1 MGPTSI
7 FLSAV
12 SDHWPYGGRTH
23 QCSSGVV
30 DALNCHALDVD
41 EVAARLGTSV
51 TIGLDGG
58 DVRRRIEEFGPNALD
73 SSSGTRAWQVLL
85 SQFRNPLIYVL
96 LAAALIT
103 IVVGHA
109 VDAIVILGV
118 VIVNAVVGFIQEWRA
133 GVALAALARMTP
145 TSASVL
151 RDGQVVRIPSM
162 DVVPGDMVIIEAG
175 DRVPADIRL
184 TTVQELQIDEASL
197 TGESVP
203 VHKHPHVLPTDTS
216 LADLTNMCFSGTL
229 VTAGRGRGISVATG
243 SATQMGRI
251 HELMASAE
259 GVETPLT
266 RKLTRFSRILTVL
279 ILALAALTFVLGLV
293 RGENA
298 ADMVTAAVALA
309 VGAIPEGLPAAVTI
323 TLAIGVNR
331 MARRNAIVRRLPA
344 VETLGSTTVICTD
357 KTGTLTENRMTVQEI
372 YAGNRPWSTNEIDG
386 ALPSEVHDCL
396 LAGVLCNDASMG
408 SGIHDRSDNVG
419 DPTELALI
427 AAASSC
433 VREEA
438 ERWPRVQEIPFSSE
452 SRFMATQHQHID
464 SGRMRVV
471 VKGAVE
477 ELLAMSPM
485 EQPKRSAILAATDA
499 YGDRAL
505 RVMAFAW
512 TEVPNDFSLNM
523 RSLRRLQLDFLG
535 LQAMVD
541 PPRREATSAVRAC
554 HAAGIDVKMITGD
567 HQRTAEAIARQI
579 GLQPGNGA
587 DLRVITGRTLAG
599 LPDSDAR
606 AAMLETD
613 VFARVT
619 AEQKLD
625 IVRALQAEGGVVAM
639 TGDGVND
646 APALKQAD
654 IGVAMGLDGTEVA
667 KETAEIVL
675 TDDDFATI
683 EAAVEE
689 GRGVFDNL
697 TKFITWTLP
706 TNLGEGLVILTAIV
720 LGSTLPILPVQI
732 LWINMTTAVAL
743 GLMLAFEPKE
753 PGIMTRPPRAP
764 DSSIVT
770 RELLLRIVI
779 VGALMLLGSFGLFI
793 AAMDAGAT
801 DEVARTLAVNAF
813 VAMEIGYLFN
823 CRSLH
828 QSVWRIGW
836 FSNVWVWVGIASMV
850 TLQFA
855 FTYVPFMN
863 EIFGSAPLP
872 LVAWSPVIALGLLTF
887 MVIGVVKW
895 WENQIHL
902 STDAR
907 TKARIQWVAG
917 GSNPEPTD

>member
-1 MGPTSI
+1 ME
-7 FLSAV
+7 
-12 SDHWPYGGRTH
+12 
-23 QCSSGVV
+23 
-30 DALNCHALDVD
+30 ALTCHAVDID
-41 EVAARLGTSV
+41 EVARRLGTDIN
-51 TIGLDGG
+51 TGLTDGEAQL
-58 DVRRRIEEFGPNALD
+58 RRKEFGSNELD
-73 SSSGTRAWQVLL
+73 ASSGPRAWHVLL
-85 SQFRNPLIYVL
+85 SQFKNPLIYVL
-96 LAAALIT
+96 LAAAAIT
-103 IVVGHA
+103 IAIGHA
-109 VDAIVILGV
+109 VDAVVILGV

-133 GVALAALARMTP
+133 GRALAALAKMTV

-151 RDGQVVRIPSM
+151 RSGGVVRIPSI
-162 DVVPGDMVIIEAG
+162 DVVPGDIVVIEAG
-175 DRVPADIRL
+175 DRIPADIRL
-184 TTVQELQIDEASL
+184 TSVQELQIDEASL

-203 VHKHPHVLPTDTS
+203 VHKSPHVLPADTS

-229 VTAGRGRGISVATG
+229 VTAGRGRGVSVATG
-243 SATQMGRI
+243 PATQMGRI
-251 HELMASAE
+251 HALMVSAV

-266 RKLTRFSRILTVL
+266 RKLTRFSRLLTVL
-279 ILALAALTFVLGLV
+279 ILALAGLTFVLGLV
-293 RGENA
+293 RGEDP

-357 KTGTLTENRMTVQEI
+357 KTGTLTENQMTVQDI
-372 YAGNRPWSTNEIDG
+372 YAGDRAWTMNELNG
-386 ALPSEVHDCL
+386 VLPSVVHDCL
-396 LAGVLCNDASMG
+396 LAGVLCNDASVG
-408 SGIHDRSDNVG
+408 VGIRDRSDNVG

-427 AAASSC
+427 SSATPDVRGEAA
-433 VREEA
+433 
-438 ERWPRVQEIPFSSE
+438 RWQRVGEIPFSSE
-452 SRFMATQHQHID
+452 LRLMATQHRHTD
-464 SGRMRVV
+464 TGRMRVV

-477 ELLAMSPM
+477 ELLAMSAI
-485 EQPKRSAILAATDA
+485 EERSRSAILAAAEA

-512 TEVPNDFSLNM
+512 QEVPTDFTLNL
-523 RSLRRLQLDFLG
+523 RSLRQLPLDFLG
-535 LQAMVD
+535 LQAMID
-541 PPRREATSAVRAC
+541 PPRAEAISAVRAC
-554 HAAGIDVKMITGD
+554 HTAGIDVKMITGD

-579 GLQPGNGA
+579 ELRPGNGSI
-587 DLRVITGRTLAG
+587 LRVMTGRTLAS
-599 LPDSDAR
+599 LPASEAHV
-606 AAMLETD
+606 AMMETD

-625 IVRALQAEGGVVAM
+625 IVRALQSGGGVVAM

-654 IGVAMGLDGTEVA
+654 IGVAMGLNGTEVA

-764 DSSIVT
+764 DTSIVT

-779 VGALMLLGSFGLFI
+779 VGALMLLGSFGLFT

-828 QSVWRIGW
+828 QSIWRIGW
-836 FSNVWVWVGIASMV
+836 FSNVWVWVGIGSTVA
-850 TLQFA
+850 LQIA
-855 FTYVPFMN
+855 FTYLPFMN
-863 EIFGSAPLP
+863 AIFGSAPLP
-872 LVAWSPVIALGLLTF
+872 LTAWWPVIALGALISL
-887 MVIGVVKW
+887 VIGAVKW
-895 WENQIHL
+895 WENQREA
-902 STDAR
+902 AR
-907 TKARIQWVAG
+907 NSVT
-917 GSNPEPTD
+917 TC

>member
-1 MGPTSI
+1 MAHT
-7 FLSAV
+7 L
-12 SDHWPYGGRTH
+12 RT
-23 QCSSGVV
+23 
-30 DALNCHALDVD
+30 DAI
-41 EVAARLGTSV
+41 
-51 TIGLDGG
+51 IGLD
-58 DVRRRIEEFGPNALD
+58 DAEVRRRIEEFGPNELD
-73 SSSGTRAWQVLL
+73 SSSAPRAWRVLL

-96 LAAALIT
+96 LAAAAIT
-103 IVVGHA
+103 VVVGHA

-118 VIVNAVVGFIQEWRA
+118 VIVNAAVGFIQEWRA
-133 GVALAALARMTP
+133 GVALAALARLTV
-145 TSASVL
+145 TSASVV
-151 RDGQVVRIPSM
+151 RASEVVRVPSI
-162 DVVPGDMVIIEAG
+162 DVVPGDIVVIEAG

-184 TTVQELQIDEASL
+184 TSVQELRVDEASL

-203 VHKHPHVLPTDTS
+203 VHKHPDVLPADTS
-216 LADLTNMCFSGTL
+216 LADQTNMCFSGTL
-229 VTAGRGRGISVATG
+229 VTAGRGRGICVTTG
-243 SATQMGRI
+243 PATQMGRI
-251 HELMASAE
+251 HELMAGAE

-266 RKLTRFSRILTVL
+266 RKLTRFSRLLTVL
-279 ILALAALTFVLGLV
+279 ILGLAGLTFVLGLV

-298 ADMVTAAVALA
+298 GDMVTAAVALA

-357 KTGTLTENRMTVQEI
+357 KTGTLTENRMTVQDI
-372 YAGNRPWSTNEIDG
+372 YARNRAWLVSEIDG
-386 ALPSEVHDCL
+386 ALPPDVHDCV
-396 LAGVLCNDASMG
+396 LAGVLCNDASVG
-408 SGIHDRSDNVG
+408 VGIHDRSDNVG

-427 AAASSC
+427 AVANPAVRTEAA
-433 VREEA
+433 
-438 ERWPRVQEIPFSSE
+438 RWLRIGEIPFSSE
-452 SRFMATQHQHID
+452 LRFMATHHRNID

-477 ELLAMSPM
+477 ELLAMSVID
-485 EQPKRSAILAATDA
+485 ESRRSEILAATDS

-512 TEVPNDFSLNM
+512 QEVPTDFSLNL
-523 RSLRRLQLDFLG
+523 RSLRRLPLEFLG
-535 LQAMVD
+535 LQAMID
-541 PPRREATSAVRAC
+541 PPRREAISAVRAC
-554 HAAGIDVKMITGD
+554 HAAGIAVKMITGD

-579 GLQPGNGA
+579 GLQPGNGS
-587 DLRVITGRTLAG
+587 DLRVMTGGNLAE
-599 LPDSDAR
+599 LPASDAH

-625 IVRALQAEGGVVAM
+625 IVRALQSEGGVVAM

-683 EAAVEE
+683 EAAIEE

-697 TKFITWTLP
+697 TKFIAWTLP

-753 PGIMTRPPRAP
+753 PGIMTRPPRAS
-764 DSSIVT
+764 DSAIVT
-770 RELLLRIVI
+770 RELLWRIVI
-779 VGALMLLGSFGLFI
+779 VGALMLLGSFGLFT
-793 AAMDAGAT
+793 AALSAGAT

-823 CRSLH
+823 CRSLR
-828 QSVWRIGW
+828 QSIWRIGW
-836 FSNVWVWVGIASMV
+836 FSNVWVWVGIGSTVA
-850 TLQFA
+850 LQFA

-863 EIFGSAPLP
+863 DIFGSAPLP
-872 LVAWSPVIALGLLTF
+872 ITAWWPVIALGVLISL
-887 MVIGVVKW
+887 VIGAVKW
-895 WENQIHL
+895 WENRQRAL
-902 STDAR
+902 VTA
-907 TKARIQWVAG
+907 AG
-917 GSNPEPTD
+917 G

>member
-1 MGPTSI
+1 M
-7 FLSAV
+7 
-12 SDHWPYGGRTH
+12 
-23 QCSSGVV
+23 
-30 DALNCHALDVD
+30 DALTCHALEAD
-41 EVAARLGTSV
+41 EVARHLGCDVAR
-51 TIGLDGG
+51 GLD
-58 DVRRRIEEFGPNALD
+58 DAEVRRRFEEFGPNELD
-73 SSSGTRAWQVLL
+73 SSSDLGGWRVLL

-96 LAAALIT
+96 LAAAAIT
-103 IVVGHA
+103 IVIGHA
-109 VDAIVILGV
+109 VDAAVILGV
-118 VIVNAVVGFIQEWRA
+118 VIVNALVGFIQEWRA
-133 GVALAALARMTP
+133 GVALAALARLTL

-151 RDGQVVRIPSM
+151 RSGGIGSVPSVE
-162 DVVPGDMVIIEAG
+162 VVPGDIIIIQAG

-184 TTVQELQIDEASL
+184 TSVQELQIDEASL

-203 VHKHPHVLPTDTS
+203 VHKQTSVLPADTS
-216 LADLTNMCFSGTL
+216 VADQVNMCFSGTL
-229 VTAGRGRGISVATG
+229 VTAGRGRGIAVATG
-243 SATQMGRI
+243 AATQMGRI
-251 HELMASAE
+251 RELMAAAE
-259 GVETPLT
+259 GVQTPLT
-266 RKLTRFSRILTVL
+266 RRLTRFSRLLTVI
-279 ILALAALTFVLGLV
+279 ILGLAALTFVLGLV
-293 RGENA
+293 RGESA
-298 ADMVTAAVALA
+298 GDMVTAAVALA
-309 VGAIPEGLPAAVTI
+309 VGAIPEGLPAAMTI

-357 KTGTLTENRMTVQEI
+357 KTGTLTVNRMTVQEI
-372 YAGNRPWSTNEIDG
+372 YAGNRSWPMKELD
-386 ALPSEVHDCL
+386 SELHPVVHDCL
-396 LAGVLCNDASMG
+396 LAGVLCNDASAG
-408 SGIHDRSDNVG
+408 VGIHDRSDNVG

-427 AAASSC
+427 AAANTH
-433 VREEA
+433 VAEEA
-438 ERWPRVQEIPFSSE
+438 ARWLRVEEIPFSSE
-452 SRFMATQHQHID
+452 SRFMATQHRHID
-464 SGRMRVV
+464 SDRMLVV

-477 ELLAMSPM
+477 EVLAMSDLD
-485 EQPKRSAILAATDA
+485 ESDRSAILAMTDA
-499 YGDRAL
+499 YGDHAL

-512 TEVPNDFSLNM
+512 QEVPTNFTLNL
-523 RSLRRLQLDFLG
+523 RSLRQVPLEFLG
-535 LQAMVD
+535 LQAMID
-541 PPRREATSAVRAC
+541 PPRPEAISAVRAC
-554 HAAGIDVKMITGD
+554 HTAGIAVKMITGD

-579 GLQPGNGA
+579 GLRPANGSE
-587 DLRVITGRTLAG
+587 LRVTTGRALATLS
-599 LPDSDAR
+599 PIDAR

-625 IVRALQAEGGVVAM
+625 IVRALQDEGGVVAM

-683 EAAVEE
+683 EAAIEE

-706 TNLGEGLVILTAIV
+706 TNLGEGLVILAAIV

-753 PGIMTRPPRAP
+753 PGIMTRPPRDP
-764 DSSIVT
+764 KSSIVT
-770 RELLLRIVI
+770 GELLLRIVI
-779 VGALMLLGSFGLFI
+779 VGGLMLLGSFGLFT
-793 AAMDAGAT
+793 AAIDAGAT

-828 QSVWRIGW
+828 GSVWSIGW
-836 FSNVWVWVGIASMV
+836 FSNVWVWVGIGSTIA
-850 TLQFA
+850 LQVA

-872 LVAWSPVIALGLLTF
+872 LTAWWPVIALGVLISL
-887 MVIGVVKW
+887 VIGSVKW
-895 WENQIHL
+895 LENQ
-902 STDAR
+902 R
-907 TKARIQWVAG
+907 KAPPRAASV
-917 GSNPEPTD
+917 T

>member
-1 MGPTSI
+1 M
-7 FLSAV
+7 A
-12 SDHWPYGGRTH
+12 
-23 QCSSGVV
+23 
-30 DALNCHALDVD
+30 AD
-41 EVAARLGTSV
+41 EVARHLDTEIAC
-51 TIGLDGG
+51 GLDDGE
-58 DVRRRIEEFGPNALD
+58 VRQRLEDFGPNELD
-73 SSSGTRAWQVLL
+73 ASLGPGAWRILL

-96 LAAALIT
+96 LAAASIT
-103 IVVGHA
+103 IVIGHA

-118 VIVNAVVGFIQEWRA
+118 VIVNAVVGYVQEWRA
-133 GVALAALARMTP
+133 GIALAALARMTV

-151 RDGQVVRIPSM
+151 RSGDVVRIPSM
-162 DVVPGDMVIIEAG
+162 EVVPGDIVVLEAG

-184 TTVQELQIDEASL
+184 ASVQQLQTDEASL

-203 VHKHPHVLPTDTS
+203 VHKHPNVLPVDTS
-216 LADLTNMCFSGTL
+216 LADQTNMCFSGTL
-229 VTAGRGRGISVATG
+229 VTAGRGRGVAVATG
-243 SATQMGRI
+243 PATQMGRI
-251 HELMASAE
+251 HELIVGAQ

-266 RKLTRFSRILTVL
+266 RKLTRFSRLLTVL
-279 ILALAALTFVLGLV
+279 ILALAGLTFVLGLV
-293 RGENA
+293 RGEDP

-372 YAGNRPWSTNEIDG
+372 YAGDRAWDVGELED
-386 ALPSEVHDCL
+386 ALPSGVHDCL
-396 LAGVLCNDASMG
+396 LAGVLCNDASV
-408 SGIHDRSDNVG
+408 GIDVRDRSDNIG

-427 AAASSC
+427 AVATPEVC
-433 VREEA
+433 HEA
-438 ERWPRVQEIPFSSE
+438 DRWSRVAEIPFSSDL
-452 SRFMATQHQHID
+452 RFMATQHLNLD
-464 SGRMRVV
+464 SGRSLVV

-477 ELLAMSPM
+477 EVLAMSRID
-485 EQPKRSAILAATDA
+485 EADRSAIQATTDT

-505 RVMAFAW
+505 RVMAFAGG
-512 TEVPNDFSLNM
+512 EVPPDYSLDLN
-523 RSLRRLQLDFLG
+523 SLGLLPLEFLG
-535 LQAMVD
+535 LQAMLD
-541 PPRREATSAVRAC
+541 PPRPEAIAAVRAC
-554 HAAGIDVKMITGD
+554 HTAGIDVKMITGD
-567 HQRTAEAIARQI
+567 HQSTAEAIARQI
-579 GLQPGNGA
+579 GLRPNDGVC
-587 DLRVITGRTLAG
+587 LRVVTGRELAA
-599 LPDSDAR
+599 LADDER
-606 AAMLETD
+606 RVAMLETD

-625 IVRALQAEGGVVAM
+625 IVRTLQSEGGVVAM

-770 RELLLRIVI
+770 GDLLLRIVI
-779 VGALMLLGSFGLFI
+779 VGALMLLGSFGLFT
-793 AAMDAGAT
+793 AAIDAGAT
-801 DEVARTLAVNAF
+801 EEMARTLAVNAF

-836 FSNVWVWVGIASMV
+836 FSNVWIWVGIGTTFV
-850 TLQFA
+850 LQIA
-855 FTYVPFMN
+855 FTYTPFMN

-872 LVAWSPVIALGLLTF
+872 IIAWWPVVALGLLISL
-887 MVIGVVKW
+887 VIGAVKW
-895 WENQIHL
+895 WEIQR
-902 STDAR
+902 DALR
-907 TKARIQWVAG
+907 TPASAPIR
-917 GSNPEPTD
+917 